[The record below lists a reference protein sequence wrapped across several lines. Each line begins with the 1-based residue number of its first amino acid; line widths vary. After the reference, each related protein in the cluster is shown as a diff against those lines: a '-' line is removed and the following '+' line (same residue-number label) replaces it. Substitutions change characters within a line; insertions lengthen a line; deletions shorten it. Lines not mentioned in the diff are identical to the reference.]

1 MVQYS
6 VLVVDDDVK
15 LLEIMKTYFLKEN
28 FVVHTA
34 RDGETALQ
42 MIARHKPSLVLLDL
56 MLPGMDGRE
65 ICRRIRQH
73 NDLPIIMLT
82 AKDDES
88 DRVIGLE
95 MGADDYVTKPFSIKE
110 VIARVRALLRR
121 VHGEVIEPKHIM
133 EFRDMVMDL
142 QQHAVWYK
150 GTALELTPIEFK
162 LLEVLMKSPRRVF
175 NRLQLMENTHGFA
188 FDGYERTIDAHIRN
202 LRRKVEPDSKKP
214 QYILTVYGVG
224 YKFAGDENEK
234 NE

>member
-34 RDGETALQ
+34 SDGQAALQ
-42 MIARHKPSLVLLDL
+42 MIAQHKPSLVLLDL

-65 ICRRIRQH
+65 VCRRIRQH

-121 VHGEVIEPKHIM
+121 VHGEVIELKHIL

-234 NE
+234 N